1 MWRVIKNRAWL
12 PLSCFTHKLFVTLN
26 DTALFGSPSR
36 WLETDEIVFTIVFEM
51 SRWLSKFL
59 FTDSAQH
66 ISRCREMSRYW
77 DDSTLF
83 FNTFLTSM
91 LTLMSRCY
99 SWQIISH
106 FLKHWISQI
115 FLHQT
120 EHHDARITRWCPA
133 SGSMVWINQNWF
145 YKIHLFLACVVYFSF
160 QPAFIFL
167 DALDWS
173 RSCIAI
179 GSSIVPP
186 IHYFVIFKMIIRLNL

>member
-115 FLHQT
+115 FLHQS
-120 EHHDARITRWCPA
+120 EHHDERITTWCPA
-133 SGSMVWINQNWF
+133 SGSMVWYPQGWFSKFGHFSAIFCWLFVRVLCCYCSCSCSFTLLSHILAKINI
-145 YKIHLFLACVVYFSF
+145 IHTVHNNDGTLST
-160 QPAFIFL
+160 
-167 DALDWS
+167 
-173 RSCIAI
+173 
-179 GSSIVPP
+179 GT
-186 IHYFVIFKMIIRLNL
+186 N